1 MTLYVSKLKKYS
13 FYRLLK
19 SNNVDYCTSTNLL
32 SPKCLVLN
40 KLMV

>member
-19 SNNVDYCTSTNLL
+19 SNNVDRLL
-32 SPKCLVLN
+32 HFDKFAFTKMPRFK
-40 KLMV
+40 